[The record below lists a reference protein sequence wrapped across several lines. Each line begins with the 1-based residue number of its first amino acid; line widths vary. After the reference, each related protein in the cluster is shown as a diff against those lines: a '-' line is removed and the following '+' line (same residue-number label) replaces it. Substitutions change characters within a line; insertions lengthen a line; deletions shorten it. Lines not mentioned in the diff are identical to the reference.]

1 MKKFNKQ
8 NAFLLVALLL
18 TVFMA
23 GCSSGGD
30 DTAAAATN
38 TASTTSG
45 TSGTDTTAPTAT
57 LTVPADV
64 ATDVALNGKVTATFS
79 EDMTATTISGTTFTL
94 AGPGGAVVAGEV
106 TYTAAV
112 KTATFVPTANLAAGT
127 LYTATITT
135 GATDLAGNPLALAK
149 AWTFTTGTTADSVPP
164 TVLSTDPVGNA
175 TGVLTTQRVSATFS
189 EAMDPST
196 IIAANFTLIAG
207 LNPPVAGTMDYV
219 GTTAIFTPST
229 SLATNT
235 AYTATI
241 AGVVQDLAGNQLG
254 NATTWSFTTAAT
266 VATGPQAPV
275 LGEAGRFLILASQKI
290 TTTGSTASALSGGD
304 LGILDQARTY
314 YAGFTEPAANLG
326 HFDELTS
333 GYTYAHD
340 DMPPNYVIP
349 APYASTIAFINQAR
363 TDLGIAYSFLAADP
377 NPGAATQVCP
387 TQLGG
392 LVLTRGVYKTAANVL
407 LTTAP
412 LHLDAQGDPD
422 AVFIF
427 SIDGTLTVGAPA
439 GAIILDNGALAR
451 NVYFRTGGAAAIEAN
466 TSFYGNIFAWSQIS
480 VLADSRITGRLFA
493 VTNQVTLI
501 SDAVTAP

>member
-8 NAFLLVALLL
+8 NAYLLVALLL

-23 GCSSGGD
+23 GCSSGGGD
-30 DTAAAATN
+30 GTTTATTN
-38 TASTTSG
+38 TTSATSG
-45 TSGTDTTAPTAT
+45 TSGTDTTAPTVT

-64 ATDVALNGKVTATFS
+64 ATGVALNSKVTATFS
-79 EDMTATTISGTTFTL
+79 EDMTSTTISGTTFTL
-94 AGPGGAVVAGEV
+94 TGPGGAVVAGGV
-106 TYTAAV
+106 TYTDAV
-112 KTATFVPTANLAAGT
+112 KTATFAPTANLASGT
-127 LYTATITT
+127 TYTATITT
-135 GATDLAGNPLALAK
+135 GAKDLAGNPLALNK
-149 AWTFTTGTTADSVPP
+149 GWTFTTGTTTDSVPP
-164 TVLSTDPVGNA
+164 TVFSTDPAGNA

-189 EAMDPST
+189 EPMDPST

-207 LNPPVAGTMDYV
+207 LDPPVSGTMDYV

-229 SLATNT
+229 SLTTNT
-235 AYTATI
+235 TYTATI

-275 LGEAGRFLILASQKI
+275 LGETARFVILASQKI
-290 TTTGSTASALSGGD
+290 TTTTGSQISGGD
-304 LGILDQARTY
+304 IGILDQARTY
-314 YAGFTEPAANLG
+314 YEGFTEPAGNLG
-326 HFDELTS
+326 HFNELTN

-340 DMPPNYVIP
+340 DMPPNYVVP
-349 APYASTIAFINQAR
+349 APYASTIAFIDQVR
-363 TDLGIAYSFLAADP
+363 TDLTIAYNFLAADP
-377 NPGAATQVCP
+377 NPAAATQVCP

-407 LTTAP
+407 ITTGP

-427 SIDGTLTVGAPA
+427 SIDGTLTVGAPS

-451 NVYFRTGGAAAIEAN
+451 NVYFRTGGVTSIEAN
-466 TSFYGNIFAWSQIS
+466 TNFSGNVFAWSQVN
-480 VLADSRITGRLFA
+480 VLANAIITGRLLA
-493 VTNQVTLI
+493 VTDQVTLI

>member
-8 NAFLLVALLL
+8 NAYLLFALLL
-18 TVFMA
+18 TVFAA
-23 GCSSGGD
+23 GCSSGGGD
-30 DTAAAATN
+30 STAAIV
-38 TASTTSG
+38 
-45 TSGTDTTAPTAT
+45 TDTTAPTVT
-57 LTVPADV
+57 LTLPANV
-64 ATDVALNGKVTATFS
+64 ATDVALNSKVTATFS
-79 EDMTATTISGTTFTL
+79 ENMTATTISGTSFTL
-94 AGPGGAVVAGEV
+94 TGPGGAVVAGGV

-112 KTATFVPTANLAAGT
+112 KSATFAPTANLAAGT
-127 LYTATITT
+127 LYTAKVTT
-135 GATDLAGNPLALAK
+135 GAKDLAGNPLALDK
-149 AWTFTTGTTADSVPP
+149 SWTFTTGASADSVLP
-164 TVLSTDPVGNA
+164 TVLSTDPAGNA
-175 TGVLTTQRVSATFS
+175 SGVLTTTRISATFS
-189 EAMDPST
+189 EAMDPAT
-196 IIAANFTLIAG
+196 ITAANFTLIAG
-207 LNPPVAGTMDYV
+207 TDPAVSGTMDYV

-266 VATGPQAPV
+266 VAAGPQAPV

-314 YAGFTEPAANLG
+314 YEGFTEPAANLG

-349 APYASTIAFINQAR
+349 APYASTIAFINQTR
-363 TDLGIAYSFLAADP
+363 TDLGIAYNFLAADP

-392 LVLTRGVYKTAANVL
+392 LVLTRGVYKTGADVL

-427 SIDGTLTVGAPA
+427 SIDGTLTVGAPS
-439 GAIILDNGALAR
+439 GAIILDNQAQAS
-451 NVYFRTGGAAAIEAN
+451 NVFFRTGGTTTIEAN
-466 TSFYGNIFAWSQIS
+466 RSFYGNVFAWSQIN
-480 VLADSRITGRLFA
+480 VLADSNITGRLYA
-493 VTNQVTLI
+493 LTNQVTLI
-501 SDAVTAP
+501 SDIVTAP

>member
-8 NAFLLVALLL
+8 NAYLLVALLL

-23 GCSSGGD
+23 GCSSGGGD
-30 DTAAAATN
+30 GTTTATTN
-38 TASTTSG
+38 TTSATSG
-45 TSGTDTTAPTAT
+45 TSGTDTTAPTVT

-64 ATDVALNGKVTATFS
+64 ATGVALNSKVTATFS

-94 AGPGGAVVAGEV
+94 TGPGGAVVAGGV
-106 TYTAAV
+106 TYVAAV
-112 KTATFVPTANLAAGT
+112 KTATFVPTANLASGT
-127 LYTATITT
+127 MYTATITT

-164 TVLSTDPVGNA
+164 TVLSTDPAANV

-189 EAMDPST
+189 EAMDPAT
-196 IIAANFTLIAG
+196 IIAANFTLVDG

-219 GTTAIFTPST
+219 GTTAIFTPSA
-229 SLATNT
+229 SLTTNT
-235 AYTATI
+235 TYTATI

-275 LGEAGRFLILASQKI
+275 LGETARFLILASQTI
-290 TTTGSTASALSGGD
+290 TTTGSAASALSGGD
-304 LGILDQARTY
+304 LGILDQARSY
-314 YAGFTEPAANLG
+314 YAGFTVGATPGSFA
-326 HFDELTS
+326 ELTNGIS
-333 GYTYAHD
+333 FAPDDVTPPYT
-340 DMPPNYVIP
+340 IP
-349 APYASTIAFINQAR
+349 APYASTVAFINQVR
-363 TDLGIAYSFLAADP
+363 TDLGIAYNFLAADP

-392 LVLTRGVYKTAANVL
+392 LILTRGVYKTAADVL
-407 LTTAP
+407 ITTGP
-412 LHLDAQGDPD
+412 LHLDAQGDPN

-427 SIDGTLTVGAPA
+427 SIDGTLTVGAPS

-451 NVYFRTGGAAAIEAN
+451 NVYFRTAGATSIEAN
-466 TSFYGNIFAWSQIS
+466 ISFYGNVFAKSQIN
-480 VLADSRITGRLFA
+480 VLADARITGRLYA
-493 VTNQVTLI
+493 VDDQVTLI